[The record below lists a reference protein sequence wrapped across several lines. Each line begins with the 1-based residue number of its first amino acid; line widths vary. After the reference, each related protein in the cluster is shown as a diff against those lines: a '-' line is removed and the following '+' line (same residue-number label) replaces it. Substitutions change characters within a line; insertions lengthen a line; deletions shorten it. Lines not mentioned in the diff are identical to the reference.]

1 MKLRHAVLAAAT
13 LALVSGCGLFG
24 KKNEEFKAASR
35 PTKSLEVP
43 PELTAPVAD
52 DRFVIPD
59 PRTQTTY
66 SAYQRGTQAASAA
79 PAGPVTPGVLPKIEG
94 AHIEKVGDQRWL
106 VVKGSPEAV
115 WPRVHDF
122 WIEAGFSLVLEKP
135 EVGILET
142 EWYEDRSKIPE
153 DIIRRTIGRVLD
165 RVYSTGTRDKY
176 RMRLEKG
183 SEPGTTEIYVTHRG
197 MEEVYT
203 SANQDTTKWQP
214 RPPDRGLESEML
226 QRIMVKLGVP
236 ETTRVASAAPG
247 APVGSAATAPSAA
260 GTQPRNAVLEGGSL
274 VVNDSFDRAWRRV
287 GLALDRVG
295 FTVEDR
301 DRSKGLFFVR
311 YIDPDA
317 ATEASKKKEG
327 FWESLKFWK
336 PTPKGPQPQFRI
348 HVGDAGGGLSQVD
361 VQNAQGA
368 PETSPTGKRI
378 LSLLFEQLK

>member
-66 SAYQRGTQAASAA
+66 SSYQQRTQPSGA

-106 VVKGSPEAV
+106 VVKGAPEAV

-122 WIEAGFSLVLEKP
+122 WIEAGFSLVQEKP
-135 EVGILET
+135 DVGILET
-142 EWYEDRSKIPE
+142 DWFEDRTKIPE

-203 SANQDTTKWQP
+203 NANQDTTKWQP
-214 RPPDRGLESEML
+214 RQPDRGLEAEML

-236 ETTRVASAAPG
+236 ETTRLASAAPG
-247 APVGSAATAPSAA
+247 APTASSAPSAA

-301 DRSKGLFFVR
+301 DRSKGIFFVR

-317 ATEASKKKEG
+317 AAEAGKKKEG
-327 FWESLKFWK
+327 VWESLKFWK
-336 PTPKGPQPQFRI
+336 PAAKGPQPQFRI

-361 VQNAQGA
+361 VQNAQGS
-368 PETSPTGKRI
+368 PEASPTGKRI